1 MSTHENKGW
10 LLPNEPLS
18 AVQNLINGCLI
29 AQNKGAYSFEES
41 SVIWESIKYL
51 VQLQVSLRET
61 EGDLNTI
68 LNNELAKAE
77 EEEEKEKEEEV
88 DTNV

>member
-1 MSTHENKGW
+1 MSTQENKGW

-29 AQNKGAYSFEES
+29 GQNKGAYSFEES

-51 VQLQVSLRET
+51 VQLQVSLREA
-61 EGDLNTI
+61 EGDLNAI
-68 LNNELAKAE
+68 LKNELAKP
-77 EEEEKEKEEEV
+77 EEEEKEEHVEDV
-88 DTNV
+88 NSNV